1 MEEAGWGRGLVDWS
15 FDFATVKR
23 SHDITLLLA
32 HQAVTSRLNMLRE
45 NKHARTTGLLA
56 KTLPKNLLIFFL
68 LLLRVQLQCATMEFW
83 LEEDNNYNF
92 P

>member
-1 MEEAGWGRGLVDWS
+1 
-15 FDFATVKR
+15 
-23 SHDITLLLA
+23 
-32 HQAVTSRLNMLRE
+32 MLRE
-45 NKHARTTGLLA
+45 NKHARTTVLLA

>member
-1 MEEAGWGRGLVDWS
+1 MK
-15 FDFATVKR
+15 T

-56 KTLPKNLLIFFL
+56 KTLPKNLLIFFF
-68 LLLRVQLQCATMEFW
+68 VVVEGAVTMC
-83 LEEDNNYNF
+83 YNGILVRRG
-92 P
+92 